1 MNIFLLKEDSSRQV
15 PAGLTRL
22 ASNASSSS
30 FSDQM
35 SQSGLMRTIQRNYK
49 DKLTDMKN
57 IRGST
62 ERQLGLL
69 TFWQWWSRGCVSGCW
84 SVGTAWRTGWRLC
97 LLGGLGRCAAGNRP
111 HTWLLLQA
119 RLKHSHRA
127 HCTLPKRTDTVVT
140 ARFLTH
146 SEWYT

>member
-84 SVGTAWRTGWRLC
+84 SVGTA
-97 LLGGLGRCAAGNRP
+97 
-111 HTWLLLQA
+111 
-119 RLKHSHRA
+119 
-127 HCTLPKRTDTVVT
+127 
-140 ARFLTH
+140 
-146 SEWYT
+146 